1 MEERI
6 CSECEIFEYG
16 NLGANFEAAK
26 FKLKNGFDSGA
37 RVEAVLG
44 YTIVTVYY

>member
-6 CSECEIFEYG
+6 CSECEIFG

-44 YTIVTVYY
+44 YMIVTVYY